1 MVLPTVLVSLVMIIV
16 VRHSILTCL
25 IELPDMHINS
35 IFCQVESLSA
45 YRNKI
50 QDLSEAEQFIVVV
63 SFMEA
68 FIVDTVLSNMLCTMS
83 VDIHCTSVP

>member
-1 MVLPTVLVSLVMIIV
+1 M
-16 VRHSILTCL
+16 
-25 IELPDMHINS
+25 
-35 IFCQVESLSA
+35 ESLSA

-68 FIVDTVLSNMLCTMS
+68 FIVDALLSIMLCTMS
-83 VDIHCTSVP
+83 VDIHCASVP